1 MNYQQVI
8 SLVIKLLL
16 SISGIL
22 VAMNVLTP
30 EQVASLQ
37 AALDGLS
44 GSLAMVISAIV
55 TIYSII
61 RSLKTHKK
69 DK

>member
-1 MNYQQVI
+1 MNYQQII
-8 SLVIKLLL
+8 SIAIKALL

-22 VAMNVLTP
+22 VALNILTP

-44 GSLAMVISAIV
+44 GALATVIAAIV

-61 RSLKTHKK
+61 RSIKSHKK
-69 DK
+69 

>member
-1 MNYQQVI
+1 MNYQQII
-8 SLVIKLLL
+8 SIAIKALL

-22 VAMNVLTP
+22 VALNILTP

-44 GSLAMVISAIV
+44 GALATVIAAVV

-61 RSLKTHKK
+61 RSIKSHKAK
-69 DK
+69 

>member
-1 MNYQQVI
+1 MNYQQII
-8 SLVIKLLL
+8 SIAIKALL

-22 VAMNVLTP
+22 VALNILTP

-44 GSLAMVISAIV
+44 GSLATVVAAIV

-61 RSLKTHKK
+61 RSIKSHKAK
-69 DK
+69 